1 VQRVPVRIAI
11 DPKDLAKHP
20 LRVGL
25 SMAVEVDLS
34 SPARQPNEAEA
45 NAKLETNV
53 FQNGTE
59 GADALIHKII
69 EANLGS

>member
-1 VQRVPVRIAI
+1 
-11 DPKDLAKHP
+11 
-20 LRVGL
+20 
-25 SMAVEVDLS
+25 MAVEVDLS